1 MRPHLRAAQ
10 ITCPI
15 GLRTG
20 KQFTYFLV
28 DKISFY
34 MYTTHDA
41 QNVGRQSVFVAAHPN
56 GGKICINLF
65 AATVMP
71 KEASFIPFTEL
82 FRLLFS

>member
-15 GLRTG
+15 CLRSG

-28 DKISFY
+28 DKITFY

-41 QNVGRQSVFVAAHPN
+41 QNVGRLSAFGAAYPN
-56 GGKICINLF
+56 GGKICISLF
-65 AATVMP
+65 AVTGMP
-71 KEASFIPFTEL
+71 KEANSIPFTEL